1 MTDLKGALFP
11 GGAPPG
17 DDQTRS
23 VLIEQYKL
31 LVETSERVVARRQT
45 ANTFFLSINSLL
57 LVAAGVLVRE
67 AAGAAVGV
75 LGIIGLA
82 ILGTAVCLAWRR
94 MVVSFRQLNAAKFEI
109 IHLMEDHLPAATF
122 KAEWDALGRGADPS
136 RYRPFTNTEA
146 WMPWVFIGLHYLI
159 AIGGVVL
166 VAAGI

>member
-1 MTDLKGALFP
+1 MTGLKGALFP
-11 GGAPPG
+11 GGAPS
-17 DDQTRS
+17 DDNQTRT
-23 VLIEQYKL
+23 VLFEQYKL

-57 LVAAGVLVRE
+57 LVAVGVLVRE

-82 ILGTAVCLAWRR
+82 ILGTFTCQAWRW
-94 MVVSFRQLNAAKFEI
+94 MVLSFRQLNAAKFEI

-146 WMPWVFIGLHYLI
+146 WMPWVFTVLHVLM
-159 AIGGVVL
+159 AIGGIAL
-166 VAAGI
+166 VAADI